1 MAKKNRIFSGEK
13 LSDKELKQIE
23 EQLKKSRAR
32 DIAAMQKTN
41 EARMKWTV
49 RKRTNKIKKY
59 VGGARTGTE
68 AHDRYKAIMDNVKK
82 SDRDEVRGMDYE
94 DVFTAA
100 DALVEEATGY
110 WTAEDLEDYIME
122 YLDNDE
128 RL

>member
-1 MAKKNRIFSGEK
+1 MAKIFSGAR
-13 LSDKELKQIE
+13 LSDTERKQIE
-23 EQLKKSRAR
+23 QQLAKSRVR

-41 EARMKWTV
+41 ESRLKRQV

-59 VGGARTGTE
+59 VGGARTGAD
-68 AHDRYKAIMDNVKK
+68 AHDRYKAIMDNVRKA
-82 SDRDEVRGMDYE
+82 DRDEVRGMDYE

-110 WTAEDLEDYIME
+110 WTAEELENYIME
-122 YLDNDE
+122 YLDDEDE

>member
-1 MAKKNRIFSGEK
+1 MAKKNRIFSGDLLSEK
-13 LSDKELKQIE
+13 ERKQIE
-23 EQLKKSRAR
+23 IQLAKSRAR

-41 EARMKWTV
+41 ELRQQRGV

-68 AHDRYKAIMDNVKK
+68 AHDRYKAIMNNVKK

-100 DALVEEATGY
+100 DALVDEATGY
-110 WTAEDLEDYIME
+110 WSAEELENYIMD
-122 YLDNDE
+122 YLDANE

>member
-1 MAKKNRIFSGEK
+1 MAKIFSGAT
-13 LSDKELKQIE
+13 LSEKELKQIE

-32 DIAAMQKTN
+32 DIAEMQKSN
-41 EARMKWTV
+41 ETRMKRSV

-68 AHDRYKAIMDNVKK
+68 AHDRYKAIMDNVRK

-100 DALVEEATGY
+100 DALVDDATDY
-110 WTAEDLEDYIME
+110 WTAEELENYIMD
-122 YLDNDE
+122 YLDAEE

>member
-1 MAKKNRIFSGEK
+1 MAKKNSIFSGATLSEK
-13 LSDKELKQIE
+13 ERKQIE
-23 EQLKKSRAR
+23 QQLAKSRAR
-32 DIAAMQKTN
+32 DISAMQKTN
-41 EARMKWTV
+41 EARMKRTV

-110 WTAEDLEDYIME
+110 WTAEELEDYIME

>member
-1 MAKKNRIFSGEK
+1 MAKKNKLFSGQT
-13 LSDKELKQIE
+13 LSDKERRQIE

-32 DIAAMQKTN
+32 DIAAMQKSN
-41 EARMKWTV
+41 EARMKRTV

-68 AHDRYKAIMDNVKK
+68 AHDRYKAIMDNVRK

-100 DALVEEATGY
+100 DALVDDATGY
-110 WTAEDLEDYIME
+110 WTAEELEDYIME
-122 YLDNDE
+122 YLDNEE

>member
-1 MAKKNRIFSGEK
+1 MAKNSIFSGAR
-13 LSDKELKQIE
+13 LSDSERASIEKQLA
-23 EQLKKSRAR
+23 QSRAR

-41 EARMKWTV
+41 EARLKRGV

-68 AHDRYKAIMDNVKK
+68 AHDRYKAIMDNVRKA
-82 SDRDEVRGMDYE
+82 DRDEVRGMDYE

-100 DALVEEATGY
+100 DALVDDATGY
-110 WTAEDLEDYIME
+110 WTAEELENYIME
-122 YLDNDE
+122 YLDEDE